1 VNAFTERSLGQSLPC
16 RSKGVLDVG
25 VGIVG
30 DAGAVTGVKCS
41 ERLVDLVEQSL
52 DAGDECGAV
61 AFRQIR
67 PAETPAS
74 EHQVAREEH
83 PRSRVVE
90 TEVVVLVAGGV
101 QGAVVVVAHGD
112 CLTVPD
118 SVVDEVV
125 VGIEPPDVD
134 VEGFDDGRDG
144 TDVVGV
150 RVRQDDCV
158 ESPRRV
164 TAVVVSGRRRVTAVV
179 VEATQLLANGGD
191 GVEVVSRVDQDGS
204 FAGDEK
210 GVTGEHLSAGGEVR
224 DHGGGEGGEGEPFS
238 LPAGW
243 RRPCAVDGST
253 ITGGYWTHRAM
264 WDENQ
269 PAGRVEMSD
278 ADRPVVLIVED
289 EPDVAETYRLW
300 LDADYVVRMAH
311 SGDEGLDELDESV
324 DVVLLDRMMPGLSGD
339 EVLERIRDREL
350 DCRVAM
356 VTAVE
361 PDFDILEMGFDAYLC
376 KPIKSDQ
383 LHETVENLIG
393 RSEYDDLLQ
402 EYYSLVEKQA
412 TLEAAKS
419 DAELTDNEEYGAVQE
434 RIDELQGDLSETLD
448 GIDSDEDFIATL
460 RGLNDFDE

>member
-1 VNAFTERSLGQSLPC
+1 
-16 RSKGVLDVG
+16 
-25 VGIVG
+25 
-30 DAGAVTGVKCS
+30 
-41 ERLVDLVEQSL
+41 
-52 DAGDECGAV
+52 
-61 AFRQIR
+61 
-67 PAETPAS
+67 
-74 EHQVAREEH
+74 
-83 PRSRVVE
+83 
-90 TEVVVLVAGGV
+90 
-101 QGAVVVVAHGD
+101 
-112 CLTVPD
+112 
-118 SVVDEVV
+118 
-125 VGIEPPDVD
+125 
-134 VEGFDDGRDG
+134 
-144 TDVVGV
+144 
-150 RVRQDDCV
+150 
-158 ESPRRV
+158 
-164 TAVVVSGRRRVTAVV
+164 
-179 VEATQLLANGGD
+179 
-191 GVEVVSRVDQDGS
+191 
-204 FAGDEK
+204 
-210 GVTGEHLSAGGEVR
+210 
-224 DHGGGEGGEGEPFS
+224 
-238 LPAGW
+238 
-243 RRPCAVDGST
+243 
-253 ITGGYWTHRAM
+253 
-264 WDENQ
+264 
-269 PAGRVEMSD
+269 MSD